1 MAAAAAS
8 LAEDDD
14 SLRAVI
20 TEHFVNCPICFK
32 EYDEPTSLPC
42 LHSYCKGCLK
52 THVGDLTPGR
62 TFSCPV
68 CQRETRVPTEG
79 LEGFSHNFYI
89 ESLQDTLLQP
99 PRKRTCGACALATGA
114 VVDATSKC
122 ISCHEYL
129 CEQCAPYH
137 CRTKFT
143 KDHKIFTLEQLRS
156 KEYKAEIQE
165 LQIFLCP
172 DHKDEAI
179 KYFCEKC
186 QRPICRDCKILLHD
200 DHKCISLDA
209 AAESVTQTL
218 QTKLDHLEKKFK
230 EEDELL
236 LALEKNTIDVEAN
249 IKQRAVHL
257 HSLVDQQEKVLMEK
271 VHAQKKSLDISL
283 EHRKTNKGTVDLV
296 KGFLGHA
303 SPGELLMMQQQLCD
317 QMDNLQ
323 SSSSSRKIPPLLSFQ
338 LQTRDGVEEDLFKG
352 KWFGDIVEVQNLE
365 FRTTEKKETDIWNW
379 SMLSVLEP
387 QNVVQDSQ
395 EMMQMLEKPSC
406 GEEKEVRTQKMR
418 PPARCVQEFNTN
430 CKYPGAIVV
439 TGDQKYAIADFNR
452 ESGQVCVYLQTG
464 EFDEEIIE
472 AANNNELDT
481 VQGLCHLP
489 SGRTVIS
496 DYENDKIFVMSK
508 LWKPVTV
515 KCIDGPC
522 GVAVNSKNHIA
533 VAQMHDQCITMFDIE
548 PNGKMTEIYLI
559 EPDDFPSPFC
569 LAYTSED
576 FLVVGHVN
584 DGRVDILSP
593 SGDIIC
599 HYTGPSNDLKKP
611 QSICVDRYDNIYIAD
626 RRRNCIHIISPEGQ
640 FIQYFETE
648 MGGVSFRF
656 PWGLAIDQDG
666 DLVVGLYGGKVKV
679 FSFLE

>member
-1 MAAAAAS
+1 MAATSRGA
-8 LAEDDD
+8 AEDDD
-14 SLRAVI
+14 SLRAMI

-68 CQRETRVPTEG
+68 CQRETRVPAEG

-99 PRKRTCGACALATGA
+99 PKKRTCGACALATGA

-129 CEQCAPYH
+129 CKQCAPYH

-165 LQIFLCP
+165 LQIYLCP

-209 AAESVTQTL
+209 AAEKVTVTL
-218 QTKLDHLEKKFK
+218 QTKLDHLEKKFTV
-230 EEDELL
+230 EEELL
-236 LALEKNTIDVEAN
+236 LALEKNTADVEAN
-249 IKQRAVHL
+249 IKQWAGHL
-257 HSLVDQQEKVLMEK
+257 YSLVDQQEKCLMEM
-271 VHAQKKSLDISL
+271 VHAHKKSFEISL
-283 EHRKTNKGTVDLV
+283 EHHKTAKGTMDLV
-296 KGFLGHA
+296 KGVLGHA
-303 SPGELLMMQQQLCD
+303 LPGELLMMQQQLCD

-323 SSSSSRKIPPLLSFQ
+323 SSSSSKKLPALLSFQ
-338 LQTRDGVEEDLFKG
+338 LQSRDGIEEDLSKG
-352 KWFGDIVEVQNLE
+352 KWFGKIVEAQNPEL
-365 FRTTEKKETDIWNW
+365 RTTEEKETNSS
-379 SMLSVLEP
+379 SMLAS
-387 QNVVQDSQ
+387 QNVVQGSH
-395 EMMQMLEKPSC
+395 EMKQMLEKPSC

-418 PPARCVQEFNTN
+418 PPARCVLEFNTK

-439 TGDQKYAIADFNR
+439 TGDKKYAIADFNR
-452 ESGQVCVYLQTG
+452 ESGQVCVYLQNG
-464 EFDEEIIE
+464 EFEEEIIE
-472 AANNNELDT
+472 GAKGNELET

-496 DYENDKIFVMSK
+496 DFGNDKLFVMSK
-508 LWKPVTV
+508 LWNPATA
-515 KCIDGPC
+515 KCIDEPC
-522 GVAVNSKNHIA
+522 GVAVNSQNHIA
-533 VAQMHDQCITMFDIE
+533 VAQMNDQCVTMFVIE
-548 PNGKMTEIYLI
+548 PNGKMTAVAVIKTH
-559 EPDDFPSPFC
+559 DFPSPFC

-576 FLVVGHVN
+576 CLVVGHVN

-593 SGDIIC
+593 SGVI
-599 HYTGPSNDLKKP
+599 HYTGPRNNLKKP
-611 QSICVDRYDNIYIAD
+611 QSICVDSCDNIYIAD
-626 RRRNCIHIISPEGQ
+626 RRMHCIHIISSVGQ
-640 FIQYFETE
+640 FIQYFEAE
-648 MGGVSFRF
+648 MEGVSFRF

-666 DLVVGLYGGKVKV
+666 DLVLGLYGGKVKV

>member
-1 MAAAAAS
+1 MAATSRGA
-8 LAEDDD
+8 AEDDD

-99 PRKRTCGACALATGA
+99 PRKRTCGACALATEA

-179 KYFCEKC
+179 KYFCKKC
-186 QRPICRDCKILLHD
+186 QRPICRDCKILIHD

-209 AAESVTQTL
+209 AAETVTQTL
-218 QTKLDHLEKKFK
+218 QTKLDHLEKKFI

-249 IKQRAVHL
+249 IKQRTVHL

-283 EHRKTNKGTVDLV
+283 EHHKTSKGTVDLV
-296 KGFLGHA
+296 KGVLGHA
-303 SPGELLMMQQQLCD
+303 SPGELLMMQQQLRD

-323 SSSSSRKIPPLLSFQ
+323 ASSSSKKIPPLLSLQ
-338 LQTRDGVEEDLFKG
+338 LQEGVKEDLSSG
-352 KWFGDIVEVQNLE
+352 KWFGKIVEVQNLE
-365 FRTTEKKETDIWNW
+365 LRTTEEKKIDNL
-379 SMLSVLEP
+379 SMLAS
-387 QNVVQDSQ
+387 QNVVQGSH
-395 EMMQMLEKPSC
+395 EMKQMLEKPSC
-406 GEEKEVRTQKMR
+406 GKEKEVRTQKMR
-418 PPARCVQEFNTN
+418 PPAKCIQEFHTK

-439 TGDQKYAIADFNR
+439 TGDRKYAIADFDYHSWFVFTFKQENLKKKSLKQKKTVSLR
-452 ESGQVCVYLQTG
+452 QYKVSVTSPVVELSYQITGMTVYL
-464 EFDEEIIE
+464 
-472 AANNNELDT
+472 
-481 VQGLCHLP
+481 LC
-489 SGRTVIS
+489 
-496 DYENDKIFVMSK
+496 
-508 LWKPVTV
+508 
-515 KCIDGPC
+515 
-522 GVAVNSKNHIA
+522 
-533 VAQMHDQCITMFDIE
+533 
-548 PNGKMTEIYLI
+548 
-559 EPDDFPSPFC
+559 
-569 LAYTSED
+569 
-576 FLVVGHVN
+576 
-584 DGRVDILSP
+584 
-593 SGDIIC
+593 
-599 HYTGPSNDLKKP
+599 
-611 QSICVDRYDNIYIAD
+611 QSF
-626 RRRNCIHIISPEGQ
+626 G
-640 FIQYFETE
+640 T
-648 MGGVSFRF
+648 
-656 PWGLAIDQDG
+656 L
-666 DLVVGLYGGKVKV
+666 
-679 FSFLE
+679 